1 MGELVCASERASG
14 ASTTSKRVRERES
27 ETERQTKSKAEAGVT
42 FQLVERGWG
51 IGRGLVVGDWGGGGL
66 V

>member
-14 ASTTSKRVRERES
+14 ASTTSKSVTERES